1 LEILARDEV
10 YCYRPVILYIIQLRR
25 IQMEAKKKDEKKA
38 ENKGEKKKCSLK
50 KKFAGVVG
58 GVALAG
64 GLVVGGAVAVNGV
77 DRGTATGVNSGGQTA
92 TLKTTEISPI
102 FERQTYTTPTSHYWC
117 WSVASIDCPIPI
129 PEKEKP
135 TYDALKLQ
143 IKP

>member
-1 LEILARDEV
+1 MV

-25 IQMEAKKKDEKKA
+25 IQMEAKKKDQ
-38 ENKGEKKKCSLK
+38 NKGEKKKCSLK

-77 DRGTATGVNSGGQTA
+77 DRGTATGVNASGQTA
-92 TLKTTEISPI
+92 TLKTTAISPV
-102 FERQTYTTPTSHYWC
+102 FERQTYDTPTSHYWC
-117 WSVASIDCPIPI
+117 WSVASIPCPIPV
-129 PEKEKP
+129 PDSDKP
-135 TYDALKLQ
+135 TYNALKLQ